1 MKIQGFQAAQGAAL
15 YTSSIK
21 ASTPA
26 TSTGAARGTSDVY
39 SGARANRAT
48 DIMAG
53 EDLSNISRNEIKA
66 LTNKLYDAG
75 VITGEQR
82 LDLTAP
88 YVDQLNAQMQSTSN
102 PDEKR
107 NFLADLS
114 STLDAAKR
122 LRPDDTSSIA
132 YLEKVNNLA
141 NSLAAVSGA
150 QHRTDGSS
158 VG

>member
-1 MKIQGFQAAQGAAL
+1 MKISGFQVTQSAAS
-15 YTSSIK
+15 YMSPSK
-21 ASTPA
+21 ASTQA
-26 TSTGAARGTSDVY
+26 TSVAARAASDVY
-39 SGARANRAT
+39 SGERASRAT

-53 EDLSNISRNEIKA
+53 KDLRNISRNELKK

-88 YVDQLNAQMQSTSN
+88 YVDQLNGQMQSTSN

-107 NFLADLS
+107 DFLADLS
-114 STLDAAKR
+114 ATLDAAKR
-122 LRPDDTSSIA
+122 LRPGDTSSIS

-141 NSLAAVSGA
+141 NSLTAVSGA

-158 VG
+158 MG